1 MKCFKSLTPVY
12 RLKVFAVVV
21 LAFIAI
27 IQVSIIPAAVETGA
41 PVEEFTTHLNGR
53 IPKLMKRY
61 DIPGVTI
68 ALVKGGKTVWT
79 EAYGYAD
86 IATGRKMTVDT
97 PCRGESISKSITA
110 WGVMKLVERG
120 KVDLDTPVVEYI
132 DNWKFPESKFS
143 EEEITV
149 RNLLTHSSGLPL
161 GTIGV
166 IYDPEE
172 EIPSLRDK
180 LSEQAVLDREPGR
193 SFTYSNTGFNVLELL
208 IENVTGQ
215 GFSEYIEGEI
225 FLPLGME
232 KSSFTWSEGFDPPV
246 PFGYDLRGN
255 PIPVYVYPDKA
266 SGGLFSTAEDIATFI
281 SAGMTDFS
289 DSPDGVLSSENI
301 EKIYSPS
308 IKPTGFLGI
317 GFDHYGLGHLIE
329 YLNDKKAVAHGGQGT
344 GWMTHFHA
352 VPETGDGIVVLTN
365 SQRSWPFFANVLTDW
380 GDWNGFSSL
389 GISTLLLAQK
399 ILWGVIGLLFLV
411 LSWQVW
417 RIGWGLYNGR
427 RGFSPLAVIS
437 SFSGLVQ
444 LGVSFALFGI
454 LVWAINQDYLAL
466 TSVFPMT
473 SNWLGYSLLSAGIV
487 LFLTALS
494 RKRK

>member
-1 MKCFKSLTPVY
+1 MKCSQSLTPVY
-12 RLKVFAVVV
+12 HLKVFAIIV
-21 LAFIAI
+21 LAIVATM
-27 IQVSIIPAAVETGA
+27 QVSVIAAAVETGA
-41 PVEEFTTHLNGR
+41 LVEEFTAHLNGR

-86 IATGRKMTVDT
+86 ISTGRKMTVDT

-143 EEEITV
+143 AEEITV

-172 EIPSLRDK
+172 KIPSLRDK

-193 SFTYSNTGFNVLELL
+193 SFVYSNTGFNVLELL
-208 IENVTGQ
+208 IENVTGR
-215 GFSEYIEGEI
+215 GFSEYMEEEI

-246 PFGYDLRGN
+246 PFGYDLGGN

-289 DSPDGVLSSENI
+289 DSPDGVLSPESV
-301 EKIYSPS
+301 KKLYSPNT
-308 IKPTGFLGI
+308 KPTGFLGI
-317 GFDHYGLGHLIE
+317 GFDHYGLGYLIE
-329 YLNDKKAVAHGGQGT
+329 ELGEVKAVAHGGQGT

-352 VPETGDGIVVLTN
+352 VPETGDGIVILTN

-380 GDWNGFSSL
+380 GKWNGLPSL

-399 ILWGVIGLLFLV
+399 VLWGVIGLLFLV

-417 RIGWGLYNGR
+417 RIGWGFYNGR
-427 RGFSPLAVIS
+427 RGFSLLAVIS
-437 SFSGLVQ
+437 SLSGLVQ

-473 SNWLGYSLLSAGIV
+473 SNWLGYSLLSAGVV
-487 LFLTALS
+487 LSLTALS

>member
-1 MKCFKSLTPVY
+1 MKYLKALTPVF
-12 RLKVFAVVV
+12 RLKVFTVIA
-21 LAFIAI
+21 LAFIATV
-27 IQVSIIPAAVETGA
+27 QVSIIPTAVETGGS
-41 PVEEFTTHLNGR
+41 VEEFTAHLNRR
-53 IPKLMKRY
+53 IPRLMDRY

-68 ALVKGGKTVWT
+68 ALVQKGKTVWA

-86 IATGRKMTVDT
+86 ISTERKMTVDT
-97 PCRGESISKSITA
+97 PCRGESISKPITA

-120 KVDLDTPVVEYI
+120 KVDLDKPAVEYI
-132 DNWKFPESKFS
+132 HNWKFPESKFS

-149 RNLLTHSSGLPL
+149 RNLLNHSSGLPL

-180 LSEQAVLDREPGR
+180 LSDQAVLDREPGR

-208 IENVTGQ
+208 IENVTGR
-215 GFSEYIEGEI
+215 GFSEYMEEEI

-281 SAGMTDFS
+281 SAGMTDFRGRS
-289 DSPDGVLSSENI
+289 DGVLSPESI

-317 GFDHYGLGHLIE
+317 GFDHYGLGHLVE
-329 YLNDKKAVAHGGQGT
+329 DLNDKRAVAHGGQGT

-352 VPETGDGIVVLTN
+352 VPETGDGIVILTN

-380 GDWNGFSSL
+380 GRWNGFSSL
-389 GISTLLLAQK
+389 GISKLLLGQK
-399 ILWGVIGLLFLV
+399 VLWGMIGLLFLV

-417 RIGWGLYNGR
+417 RVGWGLYNGR
-427 RGFSPLAVIS
+427 RDFSPLTVIS
-437 SFSGLVQ
+437 SLSGLVQ
-444 LGVSFALFGI
+444 LGGSFALFGI